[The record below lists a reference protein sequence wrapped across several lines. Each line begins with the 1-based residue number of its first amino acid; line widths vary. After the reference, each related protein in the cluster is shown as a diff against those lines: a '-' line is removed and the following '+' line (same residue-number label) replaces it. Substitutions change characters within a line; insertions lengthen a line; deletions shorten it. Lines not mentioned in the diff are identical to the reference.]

1 MSREIEYINIE
12 FYGYENTFT
21 RQILIDKDSFND
33 DDVIALVNL
42 HINNLVKELRCLANV

>member
-21 RQILIDKDSFND
+21 RQILIDHDSFND
-33 DDVIALVNL
+33 DDVIGLVNL
-42 HINNLVKELRCLANV
+42 ITNNLVKELRYLANV